1 MGTEDIRPYS
11 ELVPWLCMF
20 GDDDVVV
27 NKDGSLMAVF
37 EVAGVDIDA
46 TTSTDISYFLH
57 AFDHAYETFKDAPSI
72 FTWIVHRKKA
82 LWYPEAVFPDPYSE
96 FIDAQRKAQF
106 ISGRNYINRHYLAI
120 TWEADTGL
128 SGFGERIS
136 LHIESGD
143 NPLLASLRAAT
154 SFIRGNDA
162 FRHTSQE
169 LLDRTDKFHTLI
181 KRYTERL
188 TGLGIQRM
196 YGSGLRAFLRRCV
209 NPASEQE
216 DVVAM
221 PFLDTH
227 LPNAE
232 LKIERELL
240 VFDDKVYVAG
250 VSLKEPPALTYQG
263 VFDPLITIGGEV
275 VFSQNFRFASKK
287 QVAKYL
293 TGIRQYNDLLK
304 YSPLTWLYLAF
315 NQNADARAN
324 EARMEAAES
333 AHAETARVDM
343 NDAYYGWYAAQ
354 VMAIGDSVGEV
365 ERVIAEVAA
374 MMEVNNL
381 TAIREKTH
389 LLSAFA
395 GGIPGMSAMQKRW
408 FMMEIASLSDLTP
421 LRTVDPGQKENIY
434 LTEQRKKYTPAL
446 IVMNTEYRTPY
457 YLNLH
462 VGDLGHALIVGP
474 SRSGKSSGMNIIIA
488 QFRKYMPARIV
499 IFDKDRSCRI
509 PTLLMGG
516 DHIEV
521 SGARSIKWNP
531 LSLLGEEGAL
541 EWLASWIEGLVT
553 YRGYRYTA
561 DDVKDVWRSL
571 QGLAAQDSAHWTL
584 GHLHSI
590 LAPGLQDELDAWV
603 GQGQLAHYFDNRED
617 TFSITNFCCIEMGE
631 ILQKEHVARAF
642 MDYAFFR
649 IYKSLRSGNT
659 ENGVI
664 PTLIYIEECW
674 FMLEN
679 PYFEQK
685 IRDWTK
691 TFAKFAAQLV
701 MATQSLEDLA
711 ESKVFSSL
719 RDNIQTRIYLPNSNA
734 MSAQLLPLYADQF
747 GLHEDQIAQIAT
759 GTQKRD
765 YFVQQ
770 PDVFRKT
777 VMTIDKASLAIVRSD
792 LLAQSIFQR
801 HLDSGK
807 ADWKENYREE
817 MNRVI

>member
-1 MGTEDIRPYS
+1 MAIEDIRPYA
-11 ELVPWLCMF
+11 ELVPWMF
-20 GDDDVVV
+20 MLGDDDIVV

-37 EVAGVDIDA
+37 EVQGVDIDA
-46 TTSTDISYFLH
+46 TTSAEINYCLH

-72 FTWIVHRKKA
+72 FSWIVHRKKA
-82 LWYPEAVFPDPYSE
+82 LWYPEAVFPDPCSE
-96 FIDAQRKAQF
+96 FIDAQRKAHF
-106 ISGRNYINRHYLAI
+106 IATRNYINRHYLAI
-120 TWEADTGL
+120 TWESDTGL
-128 SGFGERIS
+128 SGFGQRVS
-136 LHIESGD
+136 LYIENGY
-143 NPLLASLRAAT
+143 NPIVATLRAAT
-154 SFIRGNDA
+154 TFLRGNDA
-162 FRHTSQE
+162 FNHTRQE
-169 LLDRTDKFHTLI
+169 LIDRADKFQTLI
-181 KRYTERL
+181 GRFTERL
-188 TGLGIQRM
+188 AGLGVQRLR
-196 YGSGLRAFLRRCV
+196 GNILRAFLRRCV
-209 NPASEQE
+209 NPGSEQE
-216 DVVAM
+216 GVVAM

-232 LKIERELL
+232 LKIEREWLL
-240 VFDDKVYVAG
+240 FDEALYVAG
-250 VSLKEPPALTYQG
+250 VSLKEPPKITHQG
-263 VFDPLITIGGEV
+263 IFDQLITIDGEII
-275 VFSQNFRFASKK
+275 FSQNFRFASKK

-315 NQNADARAN
+315 NQQADARAN
-324 EARMEAAES
+324 EARLEAAES
-333 AHAETARVDM
+333 AHTESTRVEM

-354 VMAIGDSVGEV
+354 VMAIGSTVEET
-365 ERVIAEVAA
+365 ERVIGEVAG

-408 FMMEIASLSDLTP
+408 FMMELLSLSDMTP
-421 LRTVDPGQKENIY
+421 VRTFDPGHTENTY
-434 LTEQRKKYTPAL
+434 LSEQRKKYTPAL
-446 IVMNTEYRTPY
+446 IVMNTDYRTPY
-457 YLNLH
+457 YLNFH

-488 QFRKYMPARIV
+488 QFRKYIPSRIL

-521 SGARSIKWNP
+521 GQSQHIKWNP
-531 LSLLGEEGAL
+531 LSLLGEAEAL
-541 EWLASWIEGLVT
+541 EWLANWIEGLIT

-571 QGLAAQDSAHWTL
+571 QGLAAQDPAHWSL

-590 LAPGLQDELDAWV
+590 LAPGLQNELDAWV
-603 GQGQLAHYFDNRED
+603 GTGPLAQYFDNSVD
-617 TFSITNFCCIEMGE
+617 TFSITSFCCIEMGE
-631 ILQKEHVARAF
+631 VLQKEHVARAF

-649 IYKSLRSGNT
+649 IYKMLRST
-659 ENGVI
+659 DTAHGVT

-674 FMLEN
+674 FMLEH

-719 RDNIQTRIYLPNSNA
+719 RDNIQTRIYLPNINA

-747 GLHEDQIAQIAT
+747 GLQEDQIAQIAA

-765 YFVQQ
+765 YFIQQ
-770 PDVFRKT
+770 PGVFRKT
-777 VMTIDKASLAIVRSD
+777 VMSIDKASLSIVRSD
-792 LLAQSIFQR
+792 LLAQSVFQR
-801 HLDSGK
+801 HLESGLP
-807 ADWKENYREE
+807 DWKDNYREE
-817 MNRVI
+817 MNRVS

>member
-1 MGTEDIRPYS
+1 
-11 ELVPWLCMF
+11 MF
-20 GDDDVVV
+20 GDDDIVV
-27 NKDGSLMAVF
+27 NKDGSLIACF
-37 EVAGVDIDA
+37 ELMGVDIDA
-46 TTSTDISYFLH
+46 TTSAEVTYCLQ

-72 FTWIVHRKKA
+72 FSWIVHRKKA
-82 LWYPEAVFPDPYSE
+82 VWYPETGFPDPYSE
-96 FIDAQRKAQF
+96 FIDEQRKAQF
-106 ISGRNYINRHYLAI
+106 LSGRNYINRHYLAI
-120 TWEADTGL
+120 TWEAETGL
-128 SGFGERIS
+128 SGFGQRIS
-136 LHIESGD
+136 LYIENGD
-143 NPLLASLRAAT
+143 NPVFATLRAAT
-154 SFIRGNDA
+154 SFIRSNDA
-162 FRHTSQE
+162 FKHTAQE
-169 LLDRTDKFHTLI
+169 LQDRADKFHALI
-181 KRYTERL
+181 ARYTERL
-188 TGLGIQRM
+188 AGLGVQRM
-196 YGSGLRAFLRRCV
+196 RGNALRAFLRRCV

-216 DVVAM
+216 GVVAM

-227 LPNAE
+227 LPDAE

-240 VFDDKVYVAG
+240 VFDDHTYVAG
-250 VSLKEPPALTYQG
+250 VSLKEPPTLTYQG
-263 VFDPLITIGGEV
+263 IFDQLVTIDGEI

-315 NQNADARAN
+315 NRHADARAN
-324 EARMEAAES
+324 EARLEAAES
-333 AHAETARVDM
+333 AHTETTRVEM

-354 VMAIGDSVGEV
+354 VMAIGSSADEV
-365 ERVIAEVAA
+365 ERIIEEVAG

-408 FMMEIASLSDLTP
+408 FMMEIMSLSDLTP
-421 LRTVDPGQKENIY
+421 VRTVDPGHRENAY
-434 LTEQRKKYTPAL
+434 LTEQRKKYSPAL

-457 YLNLH
+457 YLNFH

-488 QFRKYMPARIV
+488 QFRKYAPSRVI

-521 SGARSIKWNP
+521 TGTRSIKWNP
-531 LSLLGEEGAL
+531 LSLLGEDGAL
-541 EWLASWIEGLVT
+541 EWLASWIEGLAT
-553 YRGYRYTA
+553 YRGYRYTS

-571 QGLAAQDSAHWTL
+571 QGLAAQDAAHWTL

-603 GQGQLAHYFDNRED
+603 GQGPLAHYFDNQED
-617 TFSITNFCCIEMGE
+617 TFSITNFCCMEMGE

-649 IYKSLRSGNT
+649 IYKSLRTGNT
-659 ENGVI
+659 ENGVV

-747 GLHEDQIAQIAT
+747 GLHEDQIAQIAS

-770 PDVFRKT
+770 PGVFRKT

-792 LLAQSIFQR
+792 LLAQSVFQR
-801 HLDSGK
+801 HLDSNK